1 MPGWFPALPFQERER
16 PPITPA
22 DVGKALQTQARVI
35 WALMLRETISRYGDY
50 KIGFLWAII
59 EPLLTVLVF
68 VGIFAAIRSDNP
80 GGMPLIPFMLTGI
93 VSFTIF
99 KDPLAQMQ
107 SAIMHNKSILAF
119 PQVTTF
125 DILVSRALMEIALAL
140 FVLAFILSM
149 AHLVGYESNIERP
162 LGVLAV
168 LGLMACLGVGF
179 GFLFAS
185 LEPLL
190 PSIKQVSALIMGRPL
205 FLGSGL
211 FFTADTVP
219 EPVRHYLLY
228 NPILHC
234 MELLRSEYFYEFES
248 GYGSWGYLTAWSM
261 GTLAI
266 GLAAHRGLRRKVFS
280 N

>member
-1 MPGWFPALPFQERER
+1 MAGWLPALPLQERER
-16 PPITPA
+16 PPITLA
-22 DVGKALQTQARVI
+22 AIGQALQTQARVI

-50 KIGFLWAII
+50 KIGFLWALI

-68 VGIFAAIRSDNP
+68 VGIFSAIRSDSP

-93 VSFTIF
+93 VSFAVF
-99 KDPLAQMQ
+99 KDPWTQMQ
-107 SAIMHNKSILAF
+107 SAITHNKSILAF

-140 FVLAFILSM
+140 FVLAFMLSM
-149 AHLVGYESNIERP
+149 ANLIGYESSIERP

-168 LGLMACLGVGF
+168 LGLMACIGVGM

-185 LEPLL
+185 LEPIL
-190 PSIKQVSALIMGRPL
+190 PSIKQVSSLILGRPL

-211 FFTADTVP
+211 FFTADSVP
-219 EPVRHYLLY
+219 AHVREYLLY

-234 MELLRSEYFYEFES
+234 MDLLRSEYFYEFETTH
-248 GYGSWGYLTAWSM
+248 GSWSYLIGWALGS
-261 GTLAI
+261 LAV
-266 GLAAHRGLRRKVFS
+266 GLAAHRGLRRKVFGS
-280 N
+280 